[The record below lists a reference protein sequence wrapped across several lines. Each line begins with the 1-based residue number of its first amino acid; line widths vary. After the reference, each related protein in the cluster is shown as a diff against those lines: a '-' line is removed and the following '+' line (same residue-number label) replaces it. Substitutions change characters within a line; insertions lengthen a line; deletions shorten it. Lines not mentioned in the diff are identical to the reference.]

1 MQNLCNITAK
11 QLVFFRFE
19 KIIQTPFA
27 REYRQLNI
35 SFCPWIY
42 DFFSLSVRL
51 VICWQKK
58 KPSLS
63 TLLQDMSFLRNFSFY
78 SFTSCSSS
86 SLPPCHP
93 PPLMRCGPWVG
104 PIVAKQ
110 KPVIAE
116 CHCCLCSVFLKGISG
131 PSQKALPGCRDCSN
145 IYTSSCPQMPA
156 APPLLH
162 SGSEPSTCCCHSFHL
177 TWIRLLIPHDE
188 LQNVCKHHNIDSVP
202 LFFFF

>member
-1 MQNLCNITAK
+1 MTSSRC
-11 QLVFFRFE
+11 
-19 KIIQTPFA
+19 
-27 REYRQLNI
+27 
-35 SFCPWIY
+35 
-42 DFFSLSVRL
+42 LSDSSSAGR
-51 VICWQKK
+51 K
-58 KPSLS
+58 KPLALDFVAGYVIPQKLQLLLIHQ
-63 TLLQDMSFLRNFSFY
+63 LLQQQP
-78 SFTSCSSS
+78 SSVS
-86 SLPPCHP
+86 P